1 MKTHAILGIV
11 LCFTATGSALSQQY
25 PSRPVRM
32 IVGFTPGGGADTI
45 ARIIGAKFSERT
57 KQTLVIDNRP
67 GAGGMVGTAI
77 VAKSAPDGY
86 NLLLAN
92 ASFATN
98 PVLYTKSVAYDTRE
112 FTPIFHLGSSQYLLT
127 INSSVPA
134 SSIKELIALA
144 KSRPGK
150 MNSASAGLG
159 GPGHLSLELF
169 KMLTGTDIVHV
180 PYKGT
185 APVVTSLLGNET
197 QMVFG
202 NAGAMAPLARSGKL
216 RGLAVTGAARSPVA
230 PEFPTVAEAGVAGFE
245 VSSWYGIFGPRGLP
259 APIVRFVHT
268 EFEAI
273 LQARDARD
281 RLAAAGLEI
290 AGMPPEKFSAY
301 VQSEIVKWTRVVKA
315 AGIRL
320 E

>member
-11 LCFTATGSALSQQY
+11 LCFTSTGSALSQQY

-45 ARIIGAKFSERT
+45 ARIIGARFSERT

-98 PVLYTKSVAYDTRE
+98 IVLYAKTVTYDIHE
-112 FTPIFHLGSSQYLLT
+112 FAPIFHLGSSQYLLT
-127 INSSVPA
+127 INPSVPA
-134 SSIKELIALA
+134 TSIKELIALA

-185 APVVTSLLGNET
+185 SPVVTSLLGNET

-230 PEFPTVAEAGVAGFE
+230 PEYSTGAEAGV
-245 VSSWYGIFGPRGLP
+245 P
-259 APIVRFVHT
+259 
-268 EFEAI
+268 
-273 LQARDARD
+273 
-281 RLAAAGLEI
+281 
-290 AGMPPEKFSAY
+290 
-301 VQSEIVKWTRVVKA
+301 
-315 AGIRL
+315 
-320 E
+320 